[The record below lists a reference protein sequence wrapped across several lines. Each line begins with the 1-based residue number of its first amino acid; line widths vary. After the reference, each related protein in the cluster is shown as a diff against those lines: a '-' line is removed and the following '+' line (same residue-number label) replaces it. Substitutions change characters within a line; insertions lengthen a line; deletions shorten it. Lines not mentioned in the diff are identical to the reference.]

1 MDRMNTKKLRIPIGS
16 DEISVVVAHEGE
28 EPKTVIMSY
37 GSFLELWATLY
48 VAMEALSDAGVD
60 PEVLAAARLEQTG
73 PSAAPIQIR
82 SRGRSGGER

>member
-1 MDRMNTKKLRIPIGS
+1 MDRMNTKKLRVPIGP
-16 DEISVVVAHEGE
+16 DEISVVVAHEGD

-60 PEVLAAARLEQTG
+60 PDVLAAGRLSQTG
-73 PSAAPIQIR
+73 PTSVPMEIR
-82 SRGRSGGER
+82 TPRHSGGEK